1 MHTELEQ
8 TAEIKVEISINI
20 IGCIKP
26 AIMLDTISI

>member
-1 MHTELEQ
+1 MRRELEQ
-8 TAEIKVEISINI
+8 AAEIKIKISINI

>member
-1 MHTELEQ
+1 MHKELES
-8 TAEIKVEISINI
+8 TAEIKVETSINI